1 VSIFLLGGLV
11 LFLVMLLS
19 VSGLLVVQRLVP
31 LELRQSHNSP
41 TGIIYGALY
50 VTFGVVVGFSAFL
63 VLTKYTTSQAT
74 AVNEA
79 SNVRALYYLAEQFPE
94 AQRDQLQDLATSYAR
109 AVIEEE
115 WPLMREGQS
124 SPRATALNQ
133 EITRTVQSL
142 EQSTSTSQTLFSQAL
157 QRTNELNQ
165 NRSIRLLYASKGL
178 PLILWLVLGVLAV
191 IIIVFTYFLGM
202 ERAWL
207 HVLAVAALAAGL
219 TLVMFTTL
227 ALDSPFGGD
236 FRLTPEAFET
246 VLSEMES
253 ASHSE
258 P

>member
-1 VSIFLLGGLV
+1 LSTFLLGPLV
-11 LFLVMLLS
+11 LLLAILLS
-19 VSGLLVVQRLVP
+19 VSGLIFAQHRIP
-31 LELRQSHNSP
+31 LALRQANNSP
-41 TGIIYGALY
+41 IGIIYGALY

-74 AVNEA
+74 VVNEA
-79 SNVRALYYLAEQFPE
+79 SDVRALYYIAEQFPQ

-109 AVIEEE
+109 AVVEEE
-115 WPLMREGQS
+115 WPLMEEGQS

-133 EITRTVQSL
+133 EITRSIETLQP
-142 EQSTSTSQTLFSQAL
+142 STSTEQTLFSQAL
-157 QRTNELNQ
+157 LRANELNQ

-178 PLILWLVLGVLAV
+178 PLILWFVLGILAV
-191 IIIVFTYFLGM
+191 IIILFTYFLGM
-202 ERAWL
+202 ESAWL

-219 TLVMFTTL
+219 TFTMFTTI

-236 FRLTPEAFET
+236 LRVTPEAFET

-253 ASHSE
+253 ANQPE